1 MHVQTTPLTVT
12 QHSYSDSFVPLKKNL
27 LIVKMVGYSDTPLI
41 VAVLAVPEGD
51 TISGEVC
58 NFTSLSRV
66 AE

>member
-1 MHVQTTPLTVT
+1 
-12 QHSYSDSFVPLKKNL
+12 
-27 LIVKMVGYSDTPLI
+27 MVGYSDTPLI